1 MALSTIE
8 RAMRD
13 ALHAAQGDMVRRLA
27 QMVATPT
34 GFGHVHGLDAMRELV
49 RARLAALGAAI
60 ELVPAD
66 PRPTWVDHAA
76 GLDARAPTLIARR
89 THGCSGPRLLLCAHI
104 DTVHD
109 PRGPFQALQPR
120 GDGALVGPGCV
131 DMKGG
136 VEVMLSALEA
146 LERAGVRAA
155 WTVLLVS
162 DEESGSFGSAAA
174 IAREAAKHDRAFVVE
189 PATPK
194 GDLVVQRPGSGQF
207 VIEAFGRAA
216 HAGRDFASG
225 VSAVQALAKAV
236 LAAGALA
243 DAGKGHIVN
252 IGPLQG
258 GVATNIVPD
267 VARAWGNMRFPDE
280 AAGRALCEA
289 IDALASGGNDAV
301 PRVRVQHVLNRP
313 AKPCTDAVRA
323 LGERAQAVAA
333 DLGLQVGLASTG
345 GVSDANMIQH
355 AGPPTLDGL
364 GVRGGNLHRDDE
376 FMWPDSLPER
386 ASLLAILLARES
398 ALPA

>member
-1 MALSTIE
+1 MALSNVE

-13 ALHAAQGDMVRRLA
+13 ALQAAKPDMVRRLSD
-27 QMVATPT
+27 MVAVPT
-34 GFGHVHGLDAMRELV
+34 GFGHAAGLDMMRE
-49 RARLAALGAAI
+49 RMCARLQALGAVI
-60 ELVPAD
+60 ERVPAD
-66 PRPTWVDHAA
+66 PRPAWVDHAP
-76 GLDARAPTLIARR
+76 GLDARAPTLVARR
-89 THGCSGPRLLLCAHI
+89 VQGCSGPRLLLSAHI

-109 PRGPFQALQPR
+109 PHGPFRTLQPR

-136 VEVMLSALEA
+136 VEVLLSALEA
-146 LERAGVRAA
+146 LERAGERVA
-155 WTVLLVS
+155 WTVVLVS

-174 IAREAAKHDRAFVVE
+174 TMREAAAHDRAFVVE
-189 PATPK
+189 PATAA

-207 VIEAFGRAA
+207 LIEAHGRAA

-225 VSAVQALAKAV
+225 VSAVQSLARAV

-243 DAGKGHIVN
+243 DAGRGHVVN

-267 VARAWGNMRFPDE
+267 LARAWGNIRFPDE
-280 AAGRALCEA
+280 AAGRALCA
-289 IDALASGGNDAV
+289 ALDALAAGGDTDV
-301 PRVRVQHVLNRP
+301 PRVRVRHLLNRP

-323 LGERAQAVAA
+323 LGERAQAVAT
-333 DLGLQVGLASTG
+333 DLGLRVGLATTG
-345 GVSDANMIQH
+345 GVSDANLIQH

-386 ASLLAILLARES
+386 AALLAILLSRES
-398 ALPA
+398 RRPA

>member
-1 MALSTIE
+1 MALSTTE

-13 ALHAAQGDMVRRLA
+13 TLHEARAEMVRRLER
-27 QMVATPT
+27 MVAIPT
-34 GFGHVHGLDAMRELV
+34 GFGHTEGLDALRDLI
-49 RARLAALGAAI
+49 RARLAALGASI

-66 PRPTWVDHAA
+66 PRPTWVDHAP

-89 THGCSGPRLLLCAHI
+89 TQGCGGPRLMLCAHI

-109 PRGPFQALQPR
+109 PRGPFQTLQPR

-146 LERAGVRAA
+146 LEHAGVRVA
-155 WTVLLVS
+155 WTVVLVS
-162 DEESGSFGSAAA
+162 DEESGSFGSAEA
-174 IAREAAKHDRAFVVE
+174 IVREAAKHDRAFVVE

-207 VIEAFGRAA
+207 MIEAVGRAA

-225 VSAVQALAKAV
+225 VSAVQALASAV
-236 LAAGALA
+236 VAAGALA
-243 DAGKGHIVN
+243 DAGRGHIVN

-267 VARAWGNMRFPDE
+267 SARAWGNLRFPDE
-280 AAGRALCEA
+280 AAGRALSAA
-289 IDALASGGNDAV
+289 IDALARGGDDEV
-301 PRVRVQHVLNRP
+301 PRMRVRRVLNRP